1 MHHAAITTQNSQTLR
16 AFPNSISP
24 CDTLI
29 QDQLRTMLCQDKI
42 AYKCID
48 YIGSSQQIYS
58 MNTADSGSPHRSLSN
73 KLVNEMWRQKICE
86 WCYEVVDRFGMNRE
100 VVAVS
105 LNLLDRVLAKVNC
118 KKKQFQLA
126 AMTTLNI
133 AIKLH
138 ARPLK
143 LELLVQL
150 SRGCF
155 TEEDFISCELFIL
168 RTLAWNVHPPTAV
181 SFARNF
187 GHFLPS
193 SISSLAKKHIEEL
206 SEFLLELAVCDY
218 SLVVCPSYLMAIA
231 AILNAIDDLGPT
243 RLPQFAR
250 EVFLENISD
259 FVGLENN
266 YDVISIQEK
275 IAHIYQES
283 VGFVRE
289 EISTS
294 SGIYSPVCVSTVEDV
309 YDSFDTRFKETDKHI
324 ETNMNVTT
332 KEPDEN
338 TDTNIDET
346 TRPHACPDM
355 DEPPSKQSRKSR
367 KTGFNSPN
375 F

>member
-1 MHHAAITTQNSQTLR
+1 
-16 AFPNSISP
+16 
-24 CDTLI
+24 
-29 QDQLRTMLCQDKI
+29 
-42 AYKCID
+42 
-48 YIGSSQQIYS
+48 
-58 MNTADSGSPHRSLSN
+58 
-73 KLVNEMWRQKICE
+73 
-86 WCYEVVDRFGMNRE
+86 
-100 VVAVS
+100 
-105 LNLLDRVLAKVNC
+105 
-118 KKKQFQLA
+118 
-126 AMTTLNI
+126 MTTLNI

-155 TEEDFISCELFIL
+155 TEEDFISCELFVL

-193 SISSLAKKHIEEL
+193 SISSSVKKHIEEL

-218 SLVVCPSYLMAIA
+218 SLVVCPSHLMAIA
-231 AILNAIDDLGPT
+231 AILNAIDDLGST

-250 EVFLENISD
+250 AVFLENISD

-266 YDVISIQEK
+266 SDVISIQEK
-275 IAHIYQES
+275 IAHLYQES
-283 VGFVRE
+283 VGSVRE
-289 EISTS
+289 QISTP

-309 YDSFDTRFKETDKHI
+309 CDSFYTRFKETDKNI
-324 ETNMNVTT
+324 ETITNVTT

-338 TDTNIDET
+338 TDPNIDVT
-346 TRPHACPDM
+346 RRPHACTDM